1 MDHGTIIPAVNQIEF
16 NPHIHQQKI
25 VDFDRSHGIKLEA
38 WSPLGSGTLLKDPVV
53 NKIAEAH
60 NKSAAQVELR
70 WGLQHGMI
78 ELAQTIHEQRMKE
91 NMEIFDFE
99 LSADEMK
106 EIDELDQEKHSLWYH
121 DFQWN
126 GNPDGIGDY
135 VATPDKW

>member
-1 MDHGTIIPAVNQIEF
+1 MKHTCIVLNARNATLSLSSNEGIIDGGVTISEF
-16 NPHIHQQKI
+16 K
-25 VDFDRSHGIKLEA
+25 GEK
-38 WSPLGSGTLLKDPVV
+38 
-53 NKIAEAH
+53 
-60 NKSAAQVELR
+60 
-70 WGLQHGMI
+70 
-78 ELAQTIHEQRMKE
+78 
-91 NMEIFDFE
+91 